1 MNLSLFLAKRFFSTG
16 DRQQKNRASTP
27 AIIVATSGI
36 AVGLAVMIVSVC
48 VVLGF
53 KSEISYRLT
62 GFGSHLEV
70 FDTNALASPESYPV
84 VTEGDIV
91 QKLQQLP
98 EIAHLQR
105 FSEKQGILKTTNDFE
120 AVVLKGLGED
130 SPKIQCD
137 KVYKRNCHLSNA
149 VRFVESARWRSG
161 LCLFF

>member
-53 KSEISYRLT
+53 KSEISYRLI

-91 QKLQQLP
+91 QQLQQLP
-98 EIAHLQR
+98 EIAHLHS
-105 FSEKQGILKTTNDFE
+105 F
-120 AVVLKGLGED
+120 
-130 SPKIQCD
+130 
-137 KVYKRNCHLSNA
+137 
-149 VRFVESARWRSG
+149 
-161 LCLFF
+161 

>member
-84 VTEGDIV
+84 VTEGEIV
-91 QKLQQLP
+91 QQLQQLP

-105 FSEKQGILKTTNDFE
+105 FSEKQGILKTTNDFQ

-130 SPKIQCD
+130 YDVSFLKRCLVAGRLPK
-137 KVYKRNCHLSNA
+137 
-149 VRFVESARWRSG
+149 FSATKSTNEIAISRTQSD
-161 LCLFF
+161 